1 MQRIKKI
8 CISFCV
14 VAILFMIG
22 VVTEPRFRSADIMNP
37 DVVGFITTAPL
48 PETLQ
53 DITKTYQRM
62 VMKQT

>member
-1 MQRIKKI
+1 
-8 CISFCV
+8 
-14 VAILFMIG
+14 MIG